1 MKEKISK
8 ISLRTGLCLLPIVV
22 ALPTAMMF
30 GSSFIPG
37 GMITY
42 RIACYIM
49 YILFC
54 IMSAAFLLA
63 LITKPIKPIPAKVFL
78 IIGLFMFLF
87 AFGFLLFI
95 LFINSTFLF
104 TAGSEP
110 FQTILKIYI
119 IATVAAFFFAL
130 ISEIVY
136 LIVKAIKNRKMSDVK

>member
-1 MKEKISK
+1 
-8 ISLRTGLCLLPIVV
+8 
-22 ALPTAMMF
+22 
-30 GSSFIPG
+30 
-37 GMITY
+37 
-42 RIACYIM
+42 
-49 YILFC
+49 
-54 IMSAAFLLA
+54 MSAAFLLA

-119 IATVAAFFFAL
+119 IATIAAFFLAL

>member
-8 ISLRTGLCLLPIVV
+8 ISLRTGLCLLPIVAV
-22 ALPTAMMF
+22 LPFAIMF
-30 GSSFIPG
+30 GSNFFTSI
-37 GMITY
+37 ITY
-42 RIACYIM
+42 RIACYILF
-49 YILFC
+49 ILFC
-54 IMSAAFLLA
+54 IMSAAFFLA

-119 IATVAAFFFAL
+119 IATVAAFFLAL

-136 LIVKAIKNRKMSDVK
+136 LIVKAIKNRKMRDVN

>member
-49 YILFC
+49 YILF
-54 IMSAAFLLA
+54 A
-63 LITKPIKPIPAKVFL
+63 
-78 IIGLFMFLF
+78 
-87 AFGFLLFI
+87 
-95 LFINSTFLF
+95 
-104 TAGSEP
+104 
-110 FQTILKIYI
+110 
-119 IATVAAFFFAL
+119 
-130 ISEIVY
+130 
-136 LIVKAIKNRKMSDVK
+136 